1 MDSEGR
7 PHAQLGWSRPVTPSR
22 VTVTLPP
29 RLTAV
34 LAVVRD
40 EIQAG
45 KPLGFTHYAEVIEGI
60 QQDAITAVGK
70 IRSSP
75 SSSC

>member
-1 MDSEGR
+1 
-7 PHAQLGWSRPVTPSR
+7 
-22 VTVTLPP
+22 
-29 RLTAV
+29 
-34 LAVVRD
+34 VRD